1 MKMLTGRY
9 PLNKDR
15 YEYRTSKTPNC
26 PLCEQVPEDITH
38 FLTGCKV
45 SQPVH
50 EEKITQLQHVYA
62 QQRLTPPTTDH
73 ELTSAILNGWGYA
86 NQEGATASVSL
97 TDCEGAHKLCS
108 RICYKLDKFRQ
119 KLVDEKAKSSV
130 APAAVAEPQRDI
142 ASLNF

>member
-1 MKMLTGRY
+1 MSGACTRMKMLTGRC

-38 FLTGCKV
+38 FLTGCKI

-62 QQRLTPPTTDH
+62 QQGLMPPITDH

-86 NQEGATASVSL
+86 SKEGATASVSL
-97 TDCEGAHKLCS
+97 KDCEGAHKLIHGIS
-108 RICYKLDKFRQ
+108 G
-119 KLVDEKAKSSV
+119 S
-130 APAAVAEPQRDI
+130 QR
-142 ASLNF
+142 SLLR